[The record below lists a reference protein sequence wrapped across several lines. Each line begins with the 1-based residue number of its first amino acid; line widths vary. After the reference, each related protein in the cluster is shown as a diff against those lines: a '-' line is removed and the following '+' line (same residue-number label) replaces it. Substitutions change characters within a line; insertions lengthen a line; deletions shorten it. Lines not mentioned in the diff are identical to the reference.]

1 VCCAHGSR
9 RWWALTS
16 RVPAPAPHTRCA
28 ANASL
33 CAPAG
38 LTCVVLN
45 AGCAQVC
52 GLPPADVDR
61 ACLLLVQAF
70 LAAQPAA
77 RKPAGSPDTAT
88 HNVRLLL
95 VPGLQPGAWGVVD
108 GELCVCVCACAC
120 VKGQWLHSLC
130 MWLAPVF
137 GACCG
142 AAQCIRDTGCMCC
155 FCLGTRIQLLA

>member
-1 VCCAHGSR
+1 M
-9 RWWALTS
+9 
-16 RVPAPAPHTRCA
+16 
-28 ANASL
+28 
-33 CAPAG
+33 
-38 LTCVVLN
+38 VLN

-108 GELCVCVCACAC
+108 GELCVCVCVCVREGAVAAQLVHVAGAC
-120 VKGQWLHSLC
+120 VWSMLWGCSVHQGYRLHVL
-130 MWLAPVF
+130 LLLGHAYPVAGLKLDLPPF
-137 GACCG
+137 KAVHGHTCVCC
-142 AAQCIRDTGCMCC
+142 AQG
-155 FCLGTRIQLLA
+155 LLPAG